1 MSVRRLPLPGW
12 ILTLTIPLFVATW
25 VVAPSESLS
34 GTVTPPGD
42 IPVPPRA
49 EEGAPILKLQTRPQ
63 TGRWRVDSPS
73 TIFGLER
80 SWYVAFTFDDGPHP
94 IHTRRLLEV
103 LDRFGVKATFFVNG
117 YWMDPT
123 RRRNSQQ
130 ARAIVRRA
138 YESGHTIANHTYSH
152 AKLTHLSS
160 EEQTREILDNH
171 ALITRLTGQPP
182 TLFRPPYAQM
192 TDHSRE
198 LIQRLGYIEARWSA
212 TAPDEEI
219 DDPEELSRTVMS
231 WLLTYNGGIVMLH
244 DRFRHSV
251 KAVELLLEAI
261 KRHNCRRYRRR
272 KPTLQVVSLD
282 SFLRPPPQSWALRV
296 EAEHHQHL
304 ERLRRDCSPG
314 RSR

>member
-1 MSVRRLPLPGW
+1 MSVRRLSLPGW

-25 VVAPSESLS
+25 IAAPRESLS
-34 GTVTPPGD
+34 GMVTPTD
-42 IPVPPRA
+42 VQLPRRTDVR
-49 EEGAPILKLQTRPQ
+49 APILRLQASPHQ
-63 TGRWRVDSPS
+63 GRWHVDTPA

-80 SWYVAFTFDDGPHP
+80 TWYVAFTFDDGPHP
-94 IHTRRLLEV
+94 IHTKRLLDV

-117 YWMDPT
+117 YWLDQT
-123 RRRNSQQ
+123 RRRNGPRVQ
-130 ARAIVRRA
+130 ALVRRA
-138 YESGHTIANHTYSH
+138 YEAGHTIGNHTFSH
-152 AKLTHLSS
+152 AKLTRLPT

-171 ALITRLTGQPP
+171 ELITRITGQPP

-192 TDHSRE
+192 TEHSRE

-219 DDPEELSRTVMS
+219 DDAEELSRTVMS
-231 WLLTYNGGIVMLH
+231 WLRTYNGGIVMLH

-251 KAVELLLEAI
+251 KAVELTLEAI
-261 KRHNCRRYRRR
+261 TRHNCRRFRQG
-272 KPTLQVVSLD
+272 KPTFQVVSLD

-296 EAEHHQHL
+296 EAERHQHL
-304 ERLRRDCSPG
+304 DRLRRDCSPG